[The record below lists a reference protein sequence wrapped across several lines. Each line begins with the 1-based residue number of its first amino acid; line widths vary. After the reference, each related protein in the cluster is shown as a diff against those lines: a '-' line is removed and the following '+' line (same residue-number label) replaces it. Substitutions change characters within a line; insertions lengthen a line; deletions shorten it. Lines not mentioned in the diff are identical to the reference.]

1 MFVYYL
7 SERNLQIKAGPF
19 INLKRAFVVMKPT
32 ESHKYMWTVPFLI
45 WMRECATEL
54 EHNQPKSPIHGV
66 CHEFVTTNQFWNSR
80 FKINNIATAT
90 AKSQEIT
97 RMHSSRMRTVRCSG
111 RPGGRGLPGG
121 CLPRG
126 MLPLP
131 LAYCML
137 GYTPPAQCMLG
148 YTPHP
153 AQCMLGYTP
162 HPAKCMLGYPPP
174 PSPDRILDTRLW
186 KHYFSANT
194 LADGNDVLF

>member
-32 ESHKYMWTVPFLI
+32 ESHKCMWTVPFLI

-111 RPGGRGLPGG
+111 RPGGGSAWRVSAQGG
-121 CLPRG
+121 VCHTALHIACWDTHPQ
-126 MLPLP
+126 PSACWDTHP
-131 LAYCML
+131 
-137 GYTPPAQCMLG
+137 TPPSACWD
-148 YTPHP
+148 TP
-153 AQCMLGYTP
+153 
-162 HPAKCMLGYPPP
+162 
-174 PSPDRILDTRLW
+174 PDRILDTRLW